1 LTELSE
7 RGAAA
12 AVAAEAW
19 RPERTRRGAGN
30 ERTEQRRDGGFMS
43 AAVAESESGNA
54 GDLVCGLLL
63 PVCVCVRV
71 CVGNGLPGSRPRQK
85 LLRGAKKE
93 AKIGGKN
100 TEKRIVAMAHF
111 HTTGASLIVNVR
123 N

>member
-1 LTELSE
+1 LSE

-19 RPERTRRGAGN
+19 RPERTRRRGAGN

-54 GDLVCGLLL
+54 GDLVLWAAAAC
-63 PVCVCVRV
+63 VCVCACVCRKWAARV
-71 CVGNGLPGSRPRQK
+71 ASKAETLE
-85 LLRGAKKE
+85 RGKKRGE
-93 AKIGGKN
+93 NRGKN